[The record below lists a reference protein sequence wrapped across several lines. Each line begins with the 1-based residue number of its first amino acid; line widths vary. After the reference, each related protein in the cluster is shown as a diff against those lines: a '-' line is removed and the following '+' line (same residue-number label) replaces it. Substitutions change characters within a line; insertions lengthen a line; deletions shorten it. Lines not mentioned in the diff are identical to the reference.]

1 MPSFVQIQ
9 KRIRNLQLPKENY
22 LIYHQ
27 KNVLLTILFSLLEK
41 RLASGAYL
49 GIQNLL
55 VLLQ

>member
-9 KRIRNLQLPKENY
+9 KRIRNLQLPKETS

-27 KNVLLTILFSLLEK
+27 KNVLLTILFSRLEK
-41 RLASGAYL
+41 RLASGGYL
-49 GIQNLL
+49 GIPNLL